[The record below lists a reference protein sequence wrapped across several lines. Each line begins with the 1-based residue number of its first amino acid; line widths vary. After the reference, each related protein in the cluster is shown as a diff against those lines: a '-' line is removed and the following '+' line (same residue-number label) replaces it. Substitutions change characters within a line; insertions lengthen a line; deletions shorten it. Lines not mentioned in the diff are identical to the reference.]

1 MSEIIVGY
9 DGTDCAKAALQQA
22 LGLAKGLGDKVV
34 IAFGYAPPGY
44 AGGEMKAHQDAIREL
59 GVGDH
64 RRSRTRSAA
73 DAGIEHEVELVP
85 ERPAEALNDLATQR
99 GARMIVVGGYGE
111 SPLKG
116 AVLGATAHKLV
127 HLSEVPV
134 LVVRA

>member
-9 DGTDCAKAALQQA
+9 DGTDCAKAALEQA
-22 LGLAKGLGDKVV
+22 LGLAKELGDKVV

-59 GVGDH
+59 GVEI
-64 RRSRTRSAA
+64 TAEAARSAA
-73 DAGIEHEVELVP
+73 DAGVEHEIELVP